1 MSADALSIAGQR
13 LWEGLVISSQIGAW
27 RETGLSRL
35 ALSEAD
41 KSMRDT
47 FVQWAKAAGCV
58 VEIDF
63 AGNIFARRVGTEP
76 ELPAVCIGSHL
87 DSQISGGRYD
97 GVLGVLCG
105 LEIVRTLN
113 DHRSQTRRSIEV
125 VSWTNEEGARFP
137 IPMLG
142 SAAFT
147 ARLSPQDVLSCADHQ
162 GRRFGEELA
171 RIGYA
176 GPLGSC
182 SRAYDTYLELHIEQ
196 GPLLEADGIDV
207 GIVTGGYTCHGF
219 RVQLG
224 GETGHCGPTPM
235 HLRRN
240 AAVGAGRII
249 AAVDDIGWK
258 YADEDGKS
266 TTSHV
271 SCWPG
276 VPGIIPETAR
286 LNIDFRHPL
295 FDGAQRMQAEIFAA
309 IEEQAAR
316 ARVSFEIKNP
326 WTFDEPGFST
336 ELISVLVRS
345 ATLLGHQWRAIK
357 SQAGHDAYNLARI
370 APAAMIFTP
379 CVGGISHHV
388 AEHIVLERTLPGAN
402 VLLHAALARANRPS
416 GG

>member
-1 MSADALSIAGQR
+1 MSTDALSIEGER
-13 LWEGLVISSQIGAW
+13 LWEALTISNQIGAW
-27 RETGLSRL
+27 RGSGLSRL

-41 KSMRDT
+41 KSMRDM
-47 FVQWAKAAGCV
+47 FVQWAKEAGCV
-58 VEIDF
+58 IEVDF
-63 AGNIFARRVGTEP
+63 AGNIFARRLGAEP
-76 ELPAVCIGSHL
+76 QLPAVCIGSHL

-113 DHRSQTRRSIEV
+113 DHRRQTRRSIEIA
-125 VSWTNEEGARFP
+125 SWTNEEGARFP
-137 IPMLG
+137 MPMLG
-142 SAAFT
+142 SGAFT
-147 ARLSPQDVLSCADHQ
+147 ARLSPQHVLSCADHQ
-162 GRRFGEELA
+162 GHIFGEELA

-176 GPLGSC
+176 GPLGPR

-219 RVQLG
+219 RVELS

-235 HLRRN
+235 QLRRN

-276 VPGIIPETAR
+276 VPGIIPEAAR
-286 LNIDFRHPL
+286 LNIDFRHPRS
-295 FDGAQRMQAEIFAA
+295 DAAQRMHAEILAA
-309 IEEQAAR
+309 IEEQTAR

-336 ELISVLVRS
+336 ELISVLERS
-345 ATLLGHQWRAIK
+345 AMLLGHRWRPIK
-357 SQAGHDAYNLARI
+357 SQAGHDAYNLAKI

-388 AEHIVLERTLPGAN
+388 SEDIVLERTLPGAN